1 MIGYVISGIAL
12 LLLIIAIIYFNRM
25 VAYKNRLKNAWSDI
39 DVQLKRR
46 SSLIPMLVESV
57 KGYATHEK
65 KLFEDVTQLRSE
77 ASQTS
82 NLQQREKIEN
92 SMKSAINAIMVLV
105 ENYPELK
112 AAANFLQLQ
121 QQLVE
126 VEDTL
131 QNARRY
137 YNAIVRDNNTLIQ
150 SFPSNLFASIFGY
163 KTAEFFQADATEKDN
178 VQVKT
183 N

>member
-1 MIGYVISGIAL
+1 MIAYIISGIVL
-12 LLLIIAIIYFNRM
+12 VLLIITIIYFNRF
-25 VAYKNRLKNAWSDI
+25 VAYKNKIRNAWSDI

-46 SSLIPMLVESV
+46 SSLIPVLVEAV
-57 KGYATHEK
+57 KGYALHEK
-65 KLFEDVTQLRSE
+65 KLFEEVTQLRSE
-77 ASQTS
+77 ATQSS
-82 NLQQREKIEN
+82 DLKQRESIEN
-92 SMKSAINAIMVLV
+92 SMKNAITSIMVLV

-137 YNAIVRDNNTLIQ
+137 YNAVVRDNNTLLQ
-150 SFPSNLFASIFGY
+150 SFPSNIFASVFGY
-163 KTAEFFQADATEKDN
+163 KPAEFFQVDAAEKEN

>member
-1 MIGYVISGIAL
+1 MITYIISGIIL
-12 LLLIIAIIYFNRM
+12 VLLIITIILFNRF
-25 VAYKNRLKNAWSDI
+25 VAYKNRIRNAWSDI

-57 KGYATHEK
+57 KGYASHEK
-65 KLFEDVTQLRSE
+65 KLFEEVAQLRTE
-77 ASQTS
+77 ATQSS
-82 NLQQREKIEN
+82 NLKQRESIEN
-92 SMKSAINAIMVLV
+92 SMKNAINSIMMLV

-126 VEDTL
+126 VEDAL
-131 QNARRY
+131 QNSRRY
-137 YNAIVRDNNTLIQ
+137 YNAVVRDNNTLLQ
-150 SFPSNLFASIFGY
+150 SFPSNIFAAIFGY
-163 KTAEFFQADATEKDN
+163 KPAEFFQVDATDKEN